1 MVSLHTMGRASI
13 AILTLLFVL
22 EACGGSSMSLS
33 LAPKPATDSS
43 DLPEPPLVKS
53 VSGVAQLDLIAAI
66 DPATNAPGFEYAGRF
81 VAPTI
86 ELSPGDTID
95 ITYKNELPPSTTPS
109 NMTNL
114 HFHGITTSPLA
125 PADDVISMMAMPG
138 QQLHYV
144 VPIPAEEEPG
154 IYWYHTHPH
163 GQSNWQVTSGM
174 AGAIIVD
181 GIEMHF
187 PFLASLRQQVILL
200 RNPQDK
206 PDYSTLGDARAGAQR
221 ARRGGSSDRGNTSYD
236 PCRPSEDTHVTING
250 IPEARIGIQA
260 GEKQLFRVVN
270 ASANRYVDLA
280 VDGQDLTLVSQDGF
294 PLDSYPGAPGTAVV
308 PDVLIPP
315 AGRAE
320 FVVTGT
326 AAGTLL
332 RSKCVDTG
340 PDGDPVP
347 DIVLAR
353 LSPQGAAAPLST
365 SSLGRLPATRP
376 AAKKPPVP
384 LLARAL
390 PAPSA
395 QHTLVF
401 TEETATNQYFI
412 NGAQY
417 DPNAAPAIIAHSG
430 TTEEWTVV
438 NATSELHA
446 FHIHQVHFS
455 VESIDGVAHSPG
467 RWIDTVNV
475 PYAKTGSNGIP
486 QPGVVKLLMDF
497 RNPIVRG
504 IFVYHCH
511 LLEHEDG
518 GMMAKIE
525 VQ

>member
-1 MVSLHTMGRASI
+1 MGRSSVAVLAFVFVLQGCSGSSVSLG
-13 AILTLLFVL
+13 
-22 EACGGSSMSLS
+22 

-43 DLPEPPLVKS
+43 DPPEPPLVKS
-53 VSGVAQLDLIAAI
+53 VSGVAQLDLVAAI

-86 ELSPGDTID
+86 EVNPGDTID
-95 ITYKNELPPSTTPS
+95 ITYKNELPASTTPS

-144 VPIPAEEEPG
+144 VPIPLEEEPG

-174 AGAIIVD
+174 AGAIVVD
-181 GIEMHF
+181 GIETHF
-187 PFLASLRQQVILL
+187 PFLASLRQQVIVL

-206 PDYSTLGDARAGAQR
+206 PDYSTVGDARARAPQTRRAGARDQD
-221 ARRGGSSDRGNTSYD
+221 STSYD
-236 PCRPSEDTHVTING
+236 PCGPSDGTHVTING
-250 IPEARIGIQA
+250 IREARIGIQS
-260 GEKQLFRVVN
+260 GERQLFRVVN

-280 VDGQDLTLVSQDGF
+280 VDGQRLTLVSQDGF
-294 PLDSYPGAPGTAVV
+294 PLDTYPGASGTAVV
-308 PDVLIPP
+308 RDVLIPP

-340 PDGDPVP
+340 PDGQPVP
-347 DIVLAR
+347 DVVLAR
-353 LSPQGAAAPLST
+353 LSPQGAAGPLSS
-365 SSLGRLPATRP
+365 SSLGRLPALRP
-376 AAKKPPVP
+376 AANKPPVP

-417 DPNAAPAIIAHSG
+417 DPNAAPAITSRAG

-455 VESIDGVAHSPG
+455 VESVNGVAQSPG
-467 RWIDTVNV
+467 RWVDTVSV
-475 PYAKTGSNGIP
+475 PYAKTGANGIP

-525 VQ
+525 VR